1 MSKVNPPDTRS
12 GERTEI
18 IYGTENVVKFS
29 AQGLSTAEKRVD
41 VCGDYSMPSV
51 ILASEPVR
59 KGYFELNRRGVRIR
73 WITDI
78 TKENASSCK
87 EIMKI
92 AELRHLDGV
101 KGGFVVAD
109 EKVYVASNTQDEK
122 ASDPAYLQQCQG
134 NCRTA
139 AIHV

>member
-1 MSKVNPPDTRS
+1 VSEVDPPDTNS
-12 GERTEI
+12 GERTGI
-18 IYGTENVVKFS
+18 IYGTENVIKFS
-29 AQGLSTAEKRVD
+29 TQGLSTVEKRVD

-101 KGGFVVAD
+101 KGGFVVAWH
-109 EKVYVASNTQDEK
+109 S
-122 ASDPAYLQQCQG
+122 
-134 NCRTA
+134 
-139 AIHV
+139 